1 MIQARLSPDPA
12 ACVPFLAR
20 ALPFYVEGPGEV
32 ADLAGAA
39 VFELL
44 DGGRRVGALALE
56 VTTDATGHHVT
67 VLAAGGEPGR
77 DLLPAMVATV
87 EREAREHVKAR
98 TVGCMTKRRGL
109 VRRLQAFGWRAV
121 GPNELRKAL

>member
-1 MIQARLSPDPA
+1 VIQARLSTDPA

-20 ALPFYVEGPGEV
+20 ALPFYVEGPGDV

-56 VTTDATGHHVT
+56 VTTDDTGHHVT
-67 VLAAGGEPGR
+67 VLAAGGEPGH
-77 DLLPAMVATV
+77 DLLPAIVATA
-87 EREAREHVKAR
+87 EREARERIRAR

-109 VRRLQAFGWRAV
+109 VRRLQAFGYRAEGHNV
-121 GPNELRKAL
+121 RKAL